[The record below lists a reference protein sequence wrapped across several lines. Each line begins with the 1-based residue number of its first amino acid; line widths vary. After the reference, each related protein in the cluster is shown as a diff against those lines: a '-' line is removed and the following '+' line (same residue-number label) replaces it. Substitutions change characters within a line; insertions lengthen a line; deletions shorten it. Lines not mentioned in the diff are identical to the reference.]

1 MYSALDKTKNNPQTE
16 RLGVACGQ
24 LQLLTGNYCPRKKI
38 VVLMGQRRVRQ
49 TAVARGQ
56 KHRTRPETTHEFFLG
71 SGSCERLGKTS
82 LTIAEMFPFAW
93 GSIVQWRHHR

>member
-56 KHRTRPETTHEFFLG
+56 KQLTSFFWVVEVASDWEKPL
-71 SGSCERLGKTS
+71 SQS
-82 LTIAEMFPFAW
+82 LKCFLSRGGA
-93 GSIVQWRHHR
+93 